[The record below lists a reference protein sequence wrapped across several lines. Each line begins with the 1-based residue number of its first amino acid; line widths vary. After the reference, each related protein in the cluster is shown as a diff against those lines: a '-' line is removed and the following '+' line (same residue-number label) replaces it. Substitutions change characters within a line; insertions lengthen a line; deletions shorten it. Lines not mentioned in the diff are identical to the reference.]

1 MAMPDRTL
9 PPGAAALARALA
21 GALQDGEGRPRPLGD
36 PREPDVIRTWV
47 ALSAGLADDDL
58 EGAITA
64 AMVALKADAAA
75 RQAMEVAGLMPDQ
88 PVQAGL
94 IAGYVR
100 MFRRIKAL
108 KASGGLDDA
117 TIMAEAKRDMRAL
130 NSRLAEALGA
140 LRDQQARLSRA
151 NRAQVERERRQART
165 SLDLSRARDELA
177 SLRSALA
184 QAESE
189 RDEARQALTAVR
201 EERDAV
207 RRELNRSRAGVE
219 DLKAKYLEKFA
230 LALHDLNRAREA
242 LLNDPASSLPALKAS
257 VAQGYY
263 MILEDMN
270 AGDAARK
277 LMASI
282 VTDGF

>member
-1 MAMPDRTL
+1 MAMPDSAS
-9 PPGAAALARALA
+9 PPGAAVLARALA

-47 ALSAGLADDDL
+47 ALFEGLADEDL
-58 EGAITA
+58 ESAIAA

-75 RQAMEVAGLMPDQ
+75 RQAMEAAGLMPDQ

-117 TIMAEAKRDMRAL
+117 AIMAEAKRDMRAL
-130 NSRLAEALGA
+130 NTRLAEALGA
-140 LRDQQARLSRA
+140 LRDQQARLTRA
-151 NRAQVERERRQART
+151 NRAQVDRERRQART
-165 SLDLSRARDELA
+165 SLELSRARDELA
-177 SLRSALA
+177 SLRTALA

-189 RDEARQALTAVR
+189 RDEARHALKAVR

-282 VTDGF
+282 VKDGL